1 MSVYGTAIVSFVVDV
16 IFGGTAVE
24 VAGGFSVVDDK
35 IVIFSF
41 VVVGDVCDSSV
52 IFVVEVSVPLVIV
65 ELAVTDVVTL
75 VAVVVAGVN
84 VRVEIFVGTIDVVIG
99 DIADVMYG
107 WIIAVVLMS
116 VAVVGVTRVDV

>member
-1 MSVYGTAIVSFVVDV
+1 VAVYGAAIVSFVVDV

-84 VRVEIFVGTIDVVIG
+84 VGVEIFVGTIDVVIG
-99 DIADVMYG
+99 EIADVMFG
-107 WIIAVVLMS
+107 WIIAVVEML
-116 VAVVGVTRVDV
+116 VAVVGVDI